1 MNPIFMWL
9 VSNPFIALTLA
20 LMCIVGF
27 SPVLVTLSD
36 DRRRRIAMAFRDAIR
51 LSNQTMRQAAQEAEM
66 DQAQFQRQIEMT
78 EGTLKRLAMQP
89 EAFWQWLGVTVSAEF
104 GLPVEAQRAAKL
116 AFATRGLKR
125 MARAEMETRQA
136 ERREA

>member
-9 VSNPFIALTLA
+9 VSNPFIALTLSA
-20 LMCIVGF
+20 MCIVGF

-36 DRRRRIAMAFRDAIR
+36 DHRRRIAMAIRDAIR
-51 LSNQTMRQAAQEAEM
+51 LSNQTMRQAAQEAEI
-66 DQAQFQRQIEMT
+66 DQAQFQRQIEMA

-89 EAFWQWLGVTVSAEF
+89 EAFWQWFGITLSQSF

-125 MARAEMETRQA
+125 QARMQMETRQA
-136 ERREA
+136 

>member
-1 MNPIFMWL
+1 MSPLFLWL
-9 VSNPFIALTLA
+9 VSNPYIALGLA
-20 LMCIVGF
+20 FSLAFGL

-36 DRRRRIAMAFRDAIR
+36 DRRRRIAMALRDAIR

-125 MARAEMETRQA
+125 QARMQMETRQG